1 MSNHHPNN
9 DWSTYTPQPYP
20 SQVLQGFCEVN
31 SKTGV
36 ADLVILHH
44 SEMFDLFVTPMLQTQ
59 TNEVGLEPTEIKKQ
73 LASGLFFVCVL
84 AVLGYLGAVWV
95 ATRTVRLHAPLGT
108 SPKTL
113 QLPKMPTL
121 ESPFHLHEK
130 TGCRFSY
137 EWWLNPRY
145 PSKPNKSC
153 VR

>member
-1 MSNHHPNN
+1 M
-9 DWSTYTPQPYP
+9 
-20 SQVLQGFCEVN
+20 N

-59 TNEVGLEPTEIKKQ
+59 TNEVGFEPTEIKKQ

-84 AVLGYLGAVWV
+84 GVLGIFRGQFGW
-95 ATRTVRLHAPLGT
+95 LHAPLGT
-108 SPKTL
+108 SPKTI

-121 ESPFHLHEK
+121 ESSFHLHEK

-153 VR
+153 IRYSMFCIFYLSFQPPTRSVSIIFREQHDAS